1 MSASLSSSCLSYSS
15 RYPPP
20 LGFHPLTIAVPPLLH
35 FLASLVSFLLRGKG
49 GWPHTFV
56 NRRPRRKKTKKR
68 SKRRRRRGHGWPG
81 WIRKRWKK
89 RRRWRRR
96 RRRRRWRPR
105 WREGV
110 PQDRMSEESVMRSL
124 NTNTAPT
131 DQPTVGCKSGKGDRT
146 RRGNERKSETKKN
159 RSEKTTEVAERGGGG
174 EEVQWIGGGK
184 RLQGVLSTRK
194 ELAIGPS
201 HRRFVSCHVRILNF
215 QPSIQPNSRTGH

>member
-1 MSASLSSSCLSYSS
+1 
-15 RYPPP
+15 
-20 LGFHPLTIAVPPLLH
+20 
-35 FLASLVSFLLRGKG
+35 
-49 GWPHTFV
+49 
-56 NRRPRRKKTKKR
+56 
-68 SKRRRRRGHGWPG
+68 
-81 WIRKRWKK
+81 
-89 RRRWRRR
+89 
-96 RRRRRWRPR
+96 
-105 WREGV
+105 
-110 PQDRMSEESVMRSL
+110 MRSL

-215 QPSIQPNSRTGH
+215 QPSIQPNSRTGHQLSAEGKYVDALVYSLKNPPLSARGSFLSLLFSLSFLIFVLDEIFLHHECFCVRDRMYLFDDLISDPCRCMYIESSNNITSLRISMSFINL